1 MKRSFTVIIA
11 MLGIYLIFVANASG
25 TLPGYTGAPK
35 IGGGNEQT
43 CGSSVGIGCHTT
55 ARGGNLTLESSKVS
69 ITLNGFDATKFKF
82 DSTYEIAVTLPNN
95 SAIPNNAYGF
105 QAIVRNKF
113 ANNVGTFLSGTD
125 VQVLPEGYAT
135 HSTLWLVNTMKF
147 KWKAPSKD
155 TSAMN
160 VTLYVAA
167 NHAMRGTGIAISS
180 ENDSIYTKSL
190 ALTADTTKSPGV
202 GIFNTSLAKFSVH
215 PTLVSQFVTISSD
228 MMNMNYEVFNTSGI
242 QVIKGNIENNI
253 IDVAKLNKG
262 LYYIVVDQKIAK
274 FMKD

>member
-25 TLPGYTGAPK
+25 PPIGSTGAPGENTCK
-35 IGGGNEQT
+35 DNGGA
-43 CGSSVGIGCHTT
+43 CHVNSC
-55 ARGGNLTLESSKVS
+55 NLTKESPK
-69 ITLNGFDATKFKF
+69 IDILLNGMNATTFKF
-82 DSTYEIAVTLPNN
+82 DSTYDVSITIDSSKSLIN
-95 SAIPNNAYGF
+95 GF
-105 QAIVRNKF
+105 QAVVKNAAQDKK
-113 ANNVGTFLSGTD
+113 GTFFSGVKIGTSG
-125 VQVLPEGYAT
+125 GYIYHNDAT
-135 HSTLWLVNTMKF
+135 IAFPMKF

-155 TSAMN
+155 TSAMKL
-160 VTLYVAA
+160 TIYVATNEA
-167 NHAMRGTGIAISS
+167 FKDGSVNRDQSH
-180 ENDSIYTKSL
+180 DSIRTKSL